1 MRTPTLTTLAHDYA
15 VLSNA
20 ALVHRIGDSDDIALG
35 ALDELPPAQRES
47 IELPYVGG
55 LSQSEIAERTGQ
67 PLGTIKTR
75 IRLAMAKLR
84 TRLSLLRE
92 RAP

>member
-1 MRTPTLTTLAHDYA
+1 MR
-15 VLSNA
+15 S
-20 ALVHRIGDSDDIALG
+20 
-35 ALDELPPAQRES
+35 ALDELPPEQRES
-47 IELPYVGG
+47 IELAYFGG

-75 IRLAMAKLR
+75 IRLAMAKLK

-92 RAP
+92 AAP

>member
-1 MRTPTLTTLAHDYA
+1 MRTPTLTTLARDYA
-15 VLSNA
+15 ALSNA
-20 ALVHRIGDSDDIALG
+20 ELVHRIGDGDDIALG
-35 ALDELPPAQRES
+35 ALDELPPEQRES
-47 IELPYVGG
+47 IELAYVGG
-55 LSQSEIAERTGQ
+55 LSQSEIGERTGQ
-67 PLGTIKTR
+67 PLGTMKTR